1 MTVNKFILD
10 EAEVDDDAEDDDDD
24 DLEEGFEQ
32 LINKDYNEDEEEGT
46 SESFRHQRRLDHL
59 LSMQEEDKLEEY
71 YRLIYLPPPCIS
83 HYALILDLF
92 YLCKF
97 SIDYRLNIP

>member
-1 MTVNKFILD
+1 MVQPFNFTDLTYYFRKKMNVNKFILD

-24 DLEEGFEQ
+24 ELEEGFEQ

-71 YRLIYLPPPCIS
+71 YR
-83 HYALILDLF
+83 
-92 YLCKF
+92 
-97 SIDYRLNIP
+97 

>member
-1 MTVNKFILD
+1 MD

-32 LINKDYNEDEEEGT
+32 LINKDEDEEEGT

-59 LSMQEEDKLEEY
+59 LQMQEEDKLEEY
-71 YRLIYLPPPCIS
+71 YRCVLICVS
-83 HYALILDLF
+83 QF
-92 YLCKF
+92 CKF
-97 SIDYRLNIP
+97 ELYKTYAINFLPQTKTS